1 MTSRATPIVLHAPA
15 LAADPA
21 AAPGFGRWLVSRRAW
36 LASERAPVHI
46 FAALWAATVA
56 LPIAISVIVSLL
68 NSHGMRIQWTI
79 SLHAYRDIIET
90 GRWQVLVRTAT
101 AAAIVTAICLLVGF
115 PFALWLAKRAKSQ
128 KLIQFVWMCLTVPFF
143 LDPSARTLVWRGVLG
158 STGLINTALM
168 KLHLVSAPIDWL
180 LFSDFSVYLGL
191 VGPYFPNMVMPIY
204 LAILLIDNDL
214 IQASADLGATPAQT
228 LRNVIIPLAMPGIV
242 AGVIFTFVPV
252 MGDSIVPTLLGGG
265 KKEFLADT
273 VMSLS
278 TAMNYSGSAAFATII
293 LALTGLLALL
303 FVLFRRRTGATA

>member
-1 MTSRATPIVLHAPA
+1 MTSHSSPVALDAYLPA
-15 LAADPA
+15 NAASA
-21 AAPGFGRWLVSRRAW
+21 SSLGRWLAGRKAW
-36 LASERAPVHI
+36 LASERGPVHL
-46 FAALWAATVA
+46 FAILWAAMVLVPVA
-56 LPIAISVIVSLL
+56 TSVVMSLVRTRGVRVL
-68 NSHGMRIQWTI
+68 WTP

-90 GRWQVLVRTAT
+90 GRWEVLVRTAT
-101 AAAIVTAICLLVGF
+101 AAAVVTAICLAVGF
-115 PFALWLAKRAKSQ
+115 PFALWLAKRARSP

-158 STGLINTALM
+158 STGLINTALL
-168 KLHLVSAPIDWL
+168 KLHLISDPIQWL

-191 VGPYFPNMVMPIY
+191 VGPYFPNMVMPVY

-214 IQASADLGATPAQT
+214 IQASGDLGATPAQT

-242 AGVIFTFVPV
+242 AGIIFTFVPV

-293 LALTGLLALL
+293 LALTGLLALV
-303 FVLFRRRTGATA
+303 FVLFRRRAGAAA